1 MYVCLAISPL
11 LADGECL
18 LLSFQFT
25 CSREKLKDCVADELN
40 TSSVTLC
47 LLHNLTK
54 TAEDGLTLC
63 SSQAMPCHF
72 PEVSPIIFSVCVGAT
87 YVFVPFSVSMKSIH
101 LIFSLLSLPRCPL
114 SAVVFQL
121 QCTADPAGLLRIPPH
136 QQHRKAGTDAAH
148 PDHFPPAGGVASG
161 GPV

>member
-1 MYVCLAISPL
+1 MVILWGQIKAFTCFRMVAFCFQHYIVVHVCLAISPL
-11 LADGECL
+11 LANDECL

-63 SSQAMPCHF
+63 SSQTLPCHF
-72 PEVSPIIFSVCVGAT
+72 PEVSPIIFSMRVLVQLACVCA
-87 YVFVPFSVSMKSIH
+87 FF
-101 LIFSLLSLPRCPL
+101 C
-114 SAVVFQL
+114 
-121 QCTADPAGLLRIPPH
+121 
-136 QQHRKAGTDAAH
+136 
-148 PDHFPPAGGVASG
+148 
-161 GPV
+161 